1 MEEKYRKLLDKEML
15 DFVEKTE
22 SLYSSNSINSTT
34 EDHRKKYNEMA
45 EFFYSG
51 RPSNLNVA
59 DEVVSH
65 VPIRSY
71 MPEPEGSVT
80 IFYMHGGGFILG
92 GLDSHDD
99 VCSELADLTK
109 MKVISIDYSLAPEF
123 SFCDA
128 LEDCIKVIEKMSPS
142 DSSIVLVGDSAGG
155 TLAANLSVHFRD
167 TEMPNILGQVLI
179 YPGLGGDSNKGS
191 YVRHANA
198 PLLSRNEIEFYRD
211 IIFPNPSKGEF
222 RSGLVLQSKD
232 FENLPNTIVFS
243 AEFDP
248 LSDEGG
254 EYCKKIRKAGGRSKW
269 YLELGLVHGYLRA
282 RHSSKKARA
291 SFVRIKDSILE
302 LIEDR

>member
-22 SLYSSNSINSTT
+22 SLYSSSSINSTT

-59 DEVVSH
+59 DEVVSN

-109 MKVISIDYSLAPEF
+109 MKIISIDYSLAPEF
-123 SFCDA
+123 SFYDA

-211 IIFPNPSKGEF
+211 IIFPNPSNGTF
-222 RSGLVLQSKD
+222 QSGLVLQSKD
-232 FENLPNTIVFS
+232 FENLPNTVVFS

-254 EYCKKIRKAGGRSKW
+254 EYCKKIRKAGGRAKW

-282 RHSSKKARA
+282 RHSSTKARA

-302 LIEDR
+302 LIKNS

>member
-1 MEEKYRKLLDKEML
+1 
-15 DFVEKTE
+15 
-22 SLYSSNSINSTT
+22 
-34 EDHRKKYNEMA
+34 
-45 EFFYSG
+45 
-51 RPSNLNVA
+51 
-59 DEVVSH
+59 
-65 VPIRSY
+65 
-71 MPEPEGSVT
+71 
-80 IFYMHGGGFILG
+80 MHGGGFILG

-123 SFCDA
+123 SFYDA

-142 DSSIVLVGDSAGG
+142 DSSLVLVGDSAGG

-222 RSGLVLQSKD
+222 QSGLVLQSKD
-232 FENLPNTIVFS
+232 FANLPNTIVFS

-254 EYCKKIRKAGGRSKW
+254 EYCKKIRKAGGRAKW

-282 RHSSKKARA
+282 RHSSRKARA

-302 LIEDR
+302 LIKNS